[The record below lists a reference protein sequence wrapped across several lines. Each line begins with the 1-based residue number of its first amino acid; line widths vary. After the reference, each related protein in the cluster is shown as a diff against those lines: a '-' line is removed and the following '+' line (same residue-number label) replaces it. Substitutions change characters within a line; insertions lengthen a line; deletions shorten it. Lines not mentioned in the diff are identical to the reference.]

1 MGAIVGGVVA
11 ASDFVAAESAATV
24 VVVAALAAVAA
35 AGFAAAGSG
44 LVVAAAVAWE
54 GEGNRI
60 DLAVRVCMSH
70 FRCWRACSH
79 CPDSRAGRRT
89 GFGNQPGPDSDQC
102 NAH

>member
-1 MGAIVGGVVA
+1 MTA

-35 AGFAAAGSG
+35 AGFAAAGFA

-54 GEGNRI
+54 GAGSRI
-60 DLAVRVCMSH
+60 DLAVRVCTSH
-70 FRCWRACSH
+70 FRCWRAYFH
-79 CPDSRAGRRT
+79 CPHSLAGRRT
-89 GFGNQPGPDSDQC
+89 GFGNQPGPDSGQC